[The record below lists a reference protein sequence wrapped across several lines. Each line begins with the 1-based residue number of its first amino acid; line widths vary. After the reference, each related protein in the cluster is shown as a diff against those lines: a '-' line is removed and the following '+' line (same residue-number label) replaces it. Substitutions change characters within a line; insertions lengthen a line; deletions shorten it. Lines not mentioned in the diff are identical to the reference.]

1 MNNLRRGCLG
11 ILAVLITVTLSA
23 CSERQGKNH
32 KQREQAGRSASLG
45 ANLGASPSRHPRPN
59 PE

>member
-23 CSERQGKNH
+23 CSERQGKSH

-45 ANLGASPSRHPRPN
+45 ASPSRHPRPN